1 MRVLTMKSMVI
12 TEHGGSDCL
21 KLVDQPTPN
30 PGPGEVRVRVRAASL
45 NHLDI
50 WIRMGAFGKMKLP
63 HTGGCDGAGEVAEVG
78 AGVEGFA
85 KGDRVVVAPGLGC
98 GICDDCLAGNDS
110 FCPRFQVL
118 GSSIPGTFSECVLV
132 DARRLVKVSD
142 ALSFEEWAALGVAY
156 LTAWHMLFGR
166 AHMRPGER
174 VLIHAAGSGV
184 GAAAIQLAKLAGG
197 LIFTTSSKDDKL
209 ARAKS
214 ELGADATANYAAG
227 DVTAEV
233 MEWSG
238 GRGVDVVID
247 HIGPDTWQTN
257 LASLRKGGRL
267 VNCGVTSGTKVEM
280 EFRPI
285 YARQISFLGA
295 YLGNRHEFD
304 ALLKMAE
311 AGRFKPVIDRVF
323 GLADLAAAQDY
334 MDSRQHFGKIILRV
348 P

>member
-1 MRVLTMKSMVI
+1 MKSMVLA
-12 TEHGGSDCL
+12 EHGGSDRL
-21 KLVDQPTPN
+21 QLVDQPTPI
-30 PGPGEVRVRVRAASL
+30 PGPGEVVVRVRAASL

-50 WIRMGAFGKMKLP
+50 WIRMGAFGNMKMP
-63 HTGGCDGAGEVAEVG
+63 HIGGCDGAGEVDEIG

-98 GICDDCLAGNDS
+98 GLCPDCQAGEDS
-110 FCPRFQVL
+110 LCAKFQVL
-118 GSSIPGTFSECVLV
+118 GSSIAGTFSEYVLV
-132 DARRLVKVSD
+132 NARRLVKVSD
-142 ALSFEEWAALGVAY
+142 ALTFEEWAALGVAY

-166 AHMRPGER
+166 AKMQPGER
-174 VLIHAAGSGV
+174 VLVHAAGSGV

-209 ARAKS
+209 ARAKN
-214 ELGADATANYAAG
+214 ELGADATANYATG
-227 DVTAEV
+227 DVAAAV
-233 MEWSG
+233 MEWTK

-247 HIGPDTWQTN
+247 HIGPDTWKTN
-257 LASLRKGGRL
+257 IASLRKGGRL
-267 VNCGVTSGTKVEM
+267 VNCGVTSGPKVEM

-304 ALLKMAE
+304 ALLKMAD
-311 AGRFKPVIDRVF
+311 AGRIKPVLDRVF
-323 GLADLAAAQDY
+323 DLADLAAAQDY
-334 MDSRQHFGKIILRV
+334 MDSRQQFGKIILRV